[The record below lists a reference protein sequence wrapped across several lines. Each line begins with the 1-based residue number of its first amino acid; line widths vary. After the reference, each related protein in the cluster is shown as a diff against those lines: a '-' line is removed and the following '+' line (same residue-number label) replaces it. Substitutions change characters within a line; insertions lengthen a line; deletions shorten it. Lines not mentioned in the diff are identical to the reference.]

1 MTVIVGRLVGR
12 EGACLGAAEPLL
24 QGTKEITFFAASAVV
39 DHVAAVHVAG
49 RVLLGHLG
57 GGESSAPVP
66 GQAVVAGSVRVAVP
80 VAIEAVVVVVAA
92 PVGRGGGVGLAELQ
106 GIPKDVI

>member
-24 QGTKEITFFAASAVV
+24 QGTKEITFFAAPAVV

-49 RVLLGHLG
+49 RVLLGQLG
-57 GGESSAPVP
+57 GGEASAPVP
-66 GQAVVAGSVRVAVP
+66 GQAVVAGSVRVAV
-80 VAIEAVVVVVAA
+80 AIEAVVVVVAA
-92 PVGRGGGVGLAELQ
+92 AVGRGGGVGLAKLQ
-106 GIPKDVI
+106 GIPKDVS